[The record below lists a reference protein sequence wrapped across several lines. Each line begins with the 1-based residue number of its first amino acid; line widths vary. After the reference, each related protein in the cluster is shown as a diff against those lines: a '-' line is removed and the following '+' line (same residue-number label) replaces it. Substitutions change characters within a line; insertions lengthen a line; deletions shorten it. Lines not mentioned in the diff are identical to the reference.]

1 MNNMNTTKN
10 LTKTLALTAVSSLA
24 LALSACAGNTTEPE
38 APAVTVDPQSS
49 APAEEPTSAAPSQTP
64 TATATDDATDDPTGT
79 PSGDQTTG
87 GTLDD
92 LTASAIQAIR
102 AAEAEVGGTA
112 YEIDD
117 IDDDGIWEI
126 DVMVDDR
133 SIEVEVST
141 DGTVVRVDDDDD
153 MDSDDR
159 AALESAQIDIAEA
172 IEIAVVEFGG
182 ALDEAELDDERGV
195 WVWEV
200 SLRGQGDVD
209 VDIQTGEIV
218 NR

>member
-1 MNNMNTTKN
+1 MNDMNTTKK

-38 APAVTVDPQSS
+38 DPAVTVDPQSS
-49 APAEEPTSAAPSQTP
+49 APTEEPTSAAPSQTP
-64 TATATDDATDDPTGT
+64 TATDDATDDATST

-87 GTLDD
+87 GALDD

-126 DVMVDDR
+126 DVMVNDR

-159 AALESAQIDIAEA
+159 AGLESAQIDIAEA
-172 IEIAVVEFGG
+172 IQIAVTEFGG
-182 ALDEAELDDERGV
+182 ALDEAELDDEGGV

-200 SLRGQGDVD
+200 SLRGHGDVD
-209 VDIQTGEIV
+209 IDIQTGEIV
-218 NR
+218 SR